1 MPNAVVVDLG
11 AAYGTAKS
19 GVGIAS
25 MGVMRPELVMR
36 NIVPVIMAGVLGI
49 YGLIVAVIIQGSID
63 VPNGKET
70 VYGSYT
76 GFAHLSAGL
85 CCGLSGLAAGMAIGV
100 VGDAGVRAV
109 GQQEK
114 LFVGLILILIFAEA
128 LGLYGLIKES
138 PRFVDVALC
147 NIAEIV
153 LQDTRSSSAIVHTV
167 GFTLGMTAPPE
178 KDADDTSNTMEVACK
193 NFEIFRFHVRVT
205 SASMTLHTRLVERL
219 ESTHQPAPIAFAKEP
234 LTRSEDEDKHRHPWS
249 DLEVAESARMGLT
262 APSRRHNPTSGGF
275 RVTRVNHTF
284 RLCATYPMLLIVPQH
299 ISDSDLKSIAHFRA
313 RGRVPAITYRHE
325 ATDALVAR
333 CAQPLV
339 GLRRRRCASDELY
352 VKFLQQHAVGG
363 LYIIDSATTCVDK
376 LVEEKASLLV
386 HCSDGWDRTA
396 QLTAL
401 VKVCCDPYFRTVDG
415 FALLVQQE
423 WVSFGH
429 RFDSRCGMKAGH
441 RSGAKKHGYWD
452 DEQSSPVF
460 VQFIDAVWQMT
471 QLAPCSFEFNDAY
484 LIALVDEVY
493 ARRTGTF
500 LFDCDEQRM
509 KARTYA
515 RCPSVWSDLNLPD
528 MANPF
533 YIVPDDA
540 DAKSPRVLRF
550 RWHTST
556 LSIWPG
562 LYLRS
567 LESREAVCTQSVQQ
581 TQQALQTQLQTTQ
594 HLLNTQVELNAQLQA
609 YVSNLESKTQAL
621 NVAFQGQVFS
631 ESGVVVHESDMDDAS
646 EEEAVLLSVT
656 QTQKKVDM
664 FVAAAI
670 LHPFEVLPTY
680 FDEAETRRVVQ

>member
-1 MPNAVVVDLG
+1 MNIENIHSMRDSIRRLFDLVKG
-11 AAYGTAKS
+11 EIRGVEKANWLSCLEGT
-19 GVGIAS
+19 
-25 MGVMRPELVMR
+25 RWLE
-36 NIVPVIMAGVLGI
+36 
-49 YGLIVAVIIQGSID
+49 
-63 VPNGKET
+63 
-70 VYGSYT
+70 
-76 GFAHLSAGL
+76 
-85 CCGLSGLAAGMAIGV
+85 
-100 VGDAGVRAV
+100 
-109 GQQEK
+109 
-114 LFVGLILILIFAEA
+114 
-128 LGLYGLIKES
+128 
-138 PRFVDVALC
+138 
-147 NIAEIV
+147 
-153 LQDTRSSSAIVHTV
+153 
-167 GFTLGMTAPPE
+167 
-178 KDADDTSNTMEVACK
+178 
-193 NFEIFRFHVRVT
+193 HVRSV
-205 SASMTLHTRLVERL
+205 
-219 ESTHQPAPIAFAKEP
+219 
-234 LTRSEDEDKHRHPWS
+234 
-249 DLEVAESARMGLT
+249 
-262 APSRRHNPTSGGF
+262 
-275 RVTRVNHTF
+275 
-284 RLCATYPMLLIVPQH
+284 
-299 ISDSDLKSIAHFRA
+299 
-313 RGRVPAITYRHE
+313 
-325 ATDALVAR
+325 LVA
-333 CAQPLV
+333 
-339 GLRRRRCASDELY
+339 
-352 VKFLQQHAVGG
+352 
-363 LYIIDSATTCVDK
+363 ATTCVDK

-515 RCPSVWSDLNLPD
+515 RCPSVWSNLNLPD